1 MSKKPTY
8 PTKRYRYD
16 CKCGKDPLGQR
27 TLFPW
32 ASQGQDL
39 VNRTLSESKQAGLSE
54 NRLRWLR
61 AASDAL
67 DAARMDLPFDAVKV
81 FAS

>member
-1 MSKKPTY
+1 M
-8 PTKRYRYD
+8 TKLPIKSD
-16 CKCGKDPLGQR
+16 VPVSL
-27 TLFPW
+27 T
-32 ASQGQDL
+32 QDL
-39 VNRTLSESKQAGLSE
+39 VNRTHSEFKQAGIPE
-54 NRLRWLR
+54 HRLRWLR

>member
-1 MSKKPTY
+1 MAKLPVKS
-8 PTKRYRYD
+8 D
-16 CKCGKDPLGQR
+16 V
-27 TLFPW
+27 TL
-32 ASQGQDL
+32 SITQDL
-39 VNRTLSESKQAGLSE
+39 VNRTLSEFKQAGISE